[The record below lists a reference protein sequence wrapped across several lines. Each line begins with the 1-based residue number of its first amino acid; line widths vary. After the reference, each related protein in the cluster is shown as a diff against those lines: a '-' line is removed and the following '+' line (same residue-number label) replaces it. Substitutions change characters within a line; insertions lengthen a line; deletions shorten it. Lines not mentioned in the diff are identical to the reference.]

1 MLPKMQD
8 LWTATDVSIVQGMA
22 YSTIYMDAERNIEA
36 RYDDSDLNLF
46 DGWTMNTTVSS
57 TQIESE
63 IRLFSSTPLLHH
75 VNEKGPEAFT

>member
-46 DGWTMNTTVSS
+46 DG
-57 TQIESE
+57 
-63 IRLFSSTPLLHH
+63 
-75 VNEKGPEAFT
+75 